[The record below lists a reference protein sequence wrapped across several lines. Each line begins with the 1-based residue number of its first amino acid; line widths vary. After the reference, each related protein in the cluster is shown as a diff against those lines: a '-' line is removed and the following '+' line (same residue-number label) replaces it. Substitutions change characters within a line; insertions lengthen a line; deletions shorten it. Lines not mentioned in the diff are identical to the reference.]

1 MLYPAAAVCILA
13 ILSLMILLKGS
24 FSGDI
29 GNWGIAK
36 RLGLVLVATLSVG
49 IAVLPQLVGGRAYGA
64 RLSIEAEREFEEW
77 GPHGRY
83 TPGDRGVPVSFG
95 EKVLSGTV
103 SALASFKPTRDKSK
117 QLSDSQSSDVSRRT
131 PIETA
136 TPVIVLTVLSGIV
149 ILILRRG
156 SMSPEALRC
165 CIFAAGIIAAFGA
178 ARALFPL
185 LYIPSRYIA
194 LGTIALTP
202 VVFPSIWVLVVRS
215 FIPENRSRY
224 AQALGLALGT
234 TAIISLGWLDIS
246 VKNLPTASGH
256 RVLFAAIRDLP
267 PDTVIASWPR
277 GIASL
282 VPLFTARP
290 VLVFEEGHQIFHRDF
305 LFEMRGRTRAIIT
318 AYSATD
324 ITPIKELHD
333 KYRVSH
339 ILLNRR
345 HVTQT
350 PDYFAPFNKE
360 MKLAR
365 TAVAG
370 QPLILAKLAQTNAV
384 FSNRDYILID
394 IRNINLN
401 SEVKGFA
408 ILSPLIGGQK
418 CAGHVTL
425 NSAVKE
431 DENGADA
438 RKHKGF

>member
-256 RVLFAAIRDLP
+256 RLLFAAIRDLP

-418 CAGHVTL
+418 CAGHVATPL
-425 NSAVKE
+425 SQRAPEVI
-431 DENGADA
+431 D
-438 RKHKGF
+438 